1 MEYPRNRQTLHDIVD
16 RGWSVFHSQ
25 LVRKPTYIFLFSQL
39 VLLSSITAAYAI
51 DFVSQT
57 PTELASTSPTDIVVA
72 NLNSN
77 NDNFLDMA
85 VAMSATGGGDGTVS
99 FLFGNAFQ

>member
-77 NDNFLDMA
+77 NDNFLDMGGHSLLLINGCGA
-85 VAMSATGGGDGTVS
+85 VQYT
-99 FLFGNAFQ
+99 N